1 MSPLHL
7 RLEIAFAMIVLSL
20 CTVIIVDPVKMTN
33 RMVRRPVA
41 EPGDLYF
48 TLAYRTLAIVGALL
62 SLYIL
67 AGDLWTI
74 AHQSR

>member
-7 RLEIAFAMIVLSL
+7 HLETVFAIVVLSL
-20 CTVIIVDPVKMTN
+20 CTLVVIDPVKMTN
-33 RMVRRPVA
+33 RIVRRPVA

-67 AGDLWTI
+67 AGDLWTL
-74 AHQSR
+74 AH